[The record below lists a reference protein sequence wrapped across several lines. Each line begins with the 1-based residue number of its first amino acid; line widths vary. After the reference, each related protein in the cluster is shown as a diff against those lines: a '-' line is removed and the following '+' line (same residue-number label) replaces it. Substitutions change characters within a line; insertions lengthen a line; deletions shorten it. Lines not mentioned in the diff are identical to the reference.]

1 MYELT
6 PAKQL
11 LDCTVTQSWSNKI
24 IIRKPFSELS
34 QEIVML

>member
-6 PAKQL
+6 TAKQL
-11 LDCTVTQSWSNKI
+11 LDCTVTQSWSNKK
-24 IIRKPFSELS
+24 IIRKSFSGQS